1 MTAERLR
8 VLWMPGSDTLTGVCH
23 CGAEKRADGPIE
35 VWEWLLAHDQHE
47 PSTQAPHEPGR
58 VTYEGAGK

>member
-1 MTAERLR
+1 
-8 VLWMPGSDTLTGVCH
+8 MPGSDTLTGVCH

-35 VWEWLLAHDQHE
+35 VWEWLLAHDEHE